1 MNPAVEAGTLL
12 PLYTLPQYVAFFFV
26 YSVMGWCAEVAFAAV
41 NTRQLVNR
49 GFLNGP
55 ACPIYGCGMV
65 AMLAVLGP
73 WQSNVP
79 VVFLVAMVLATLVEL
94 VAGYALFKIFHA
106 RWWDYTKFKGNL
118 GGFICPRF
126 SLLWGLG
133 GVAMIK
139 LVHPLVAGAVLS
151 VPATALLAADCV
163 VAVGFVVD
171 VCLSFAQAAGLERR
185 LRRLKD
191 FSAGMRRLSDAM
203 TEAIGTRAMTVD
215 TLLDEQKLQLMLAA
229 MEGRENAAPLRE
241 QLLEMSAR
249 ARAMRDEVER
259 LARQRHFGEGR
270 LLRAFP
276 HMKAPSYD
284 ETLSRLRAATARLA
298 RTARDLKNKVSGQ

>member
-1 MNPAVEAGTLL
+1 MMETAGTLL
-12 PLYTLPQYVAFFFV
+12 PLYTLPQYLCFFFL
-26 YSVMGWCAEVAFAAV
+26 YSILGWCTEVAFAAV

-55 ACPIYGCGMV
+55 LCPIYGCGMV
-65 AMLAVLGP
+65 ALLAVLGP
-73 WQSNVP
+73 WQSSIP
-79 VVFLVAMVLATLVEL
+79 AVFVTAAVLATLVEL
-94 VAGYALFKIFHA
+94 IAGYALYKLFHT
-106 RWWDYTKFKGNL
+106 RWWDYTQFRGNL

-133 GVAMIK
+133 GIVMIK

-151 VPATALLAADCV
+151 IPATALNIADGV
-163 VAVGFVVD
+163 LLVGFAVD
-171 VCLSFAQAAGLERR
+171 VGISFAQAAGLERR

-191 FSAGMRRLSDAM
+191 FSAAMRRLSDAM
-203 TEAIGTRAMTVD
+203 TEAIGTRAMTFD

-241 QLLEMSAR
+241 QLLDMADR
-249 ARAMRDEVER
+249 ARTVRAEVER
-259 LARQRHFGEGR
+259 LAMQKHFGEGR

-276 HMKAPSYD
+276 HMKASSYD
-284 ETLSRLRAATARLA
+284 EVLGRLRAATARLA
-298 RTARDLKNKVSGQ
+298 RTARNLKDMVSGL

>member
-1 MNPAVEAGTLL
+1 MNPAVQAGTLL

-26 YSVMGWCAEVAFAAV
+26 YSVLGWCAEVAFAAV
-41 NTRQLVNR
+41 KTRQLVNR

-73 WQSNVP
+73 WQDNVP

-94 VAGYALFKIFHA
+94 IGGYALFKLFHA

-118 GGFICPRF
+118 GGFICPQF
-126 SLLWGLG
+126 SLLWGVG

-139 LVHPLVAGAVLS
+139 LVHPLIAGAVLS
-151 VPATALLAADCV
+151 LPTTALLVADGLLF
-163 VAVGFVVD
+163 VGFGVD
-171 VCLSFAQAAGLERR
+171 VGLSFAQAAGLERS

-191 FSAGMRRLSDAM
+191 FSAAMRRLSDAM

-229 MEGRENAAPLRE
+229 MEGRENTAPLRE
-241 QLLEMSAR
+241 QLLDMADR
-249 ARAMRDEVER
+249 ARTVRAEVER
-259 LARQRHFGEGR
+259 LAMQKHFGEGR

-284 ETLSRLRAATARLA
+284 EVLGRLRSATARLA
-298 RTARDLKNKVSGQ
+298 RTARDLKDKVSGQ

>member
-1 MNPAVEAGTLL
+1 M
-12 PLYTLPQYVAFFFV
+12 
-26 YSVMGWCAEVAFAAV
+26 
-41 NTRQLVNR
+41 
-49 GFLNGP
+49 
-55 ACPIYGCGMV
+55 
-65 AMLAVLGP
+65 
-73 WQSNVP
+73 
-79 VVFLVAMVLATLVEL
+79 
-94 VAGYALFKIFHA
+94 
-106 RWWDYTKFKGNL
+106 
-118 GGFICPRF
+118 
-126 SLLWGLG
+126 
-133 GVAMIK
+133 
-139 LVHPLVAGAVLS
+139 
-151 VPATALLAADCV
+151 

-191 FSAGMRRLSDAM
+191 FSAGMRRLIDAM

-259 LARQRHFGEGR
+259 LARQQHFGEGR